1 MSSEA
6 RAPDVAPELPP
17 SIGGD
22 AAARLR
28 RRGASER
35 RWASVTLWVG
45 VAIIAVITIL
55 SFARAPARLRRTP
68 TSRTWPK
75 SLQAPSWAHPF
86 GTDTLGRDI
95 LTRVVYG
102 GRIDLTFA
110 VITTIVPFFLG
121 ALVGA
126 FAGYRGGWVDT
137 VVNRLVDTV
146 VAFPFIVLILAIV
159 AITGPGL
166 TGAYIGVF
174 AVGWALYARLT
185 RGEMLVEREKEYVL
199 AAKTLGYSTWRIVFR
214 HALPNVLRASIVFSM
229 ADIVLNILL
238 LSALSYLGLGVA
250 PPSPEWGALVAEGK
264 DVILTAWWVA
274 TLPGLVI
281 VIVGVGFSLIGDG
294 LADRLGQGLHAHRG
308 RAMSSANG
316 RPEPGSTLL
325 EVRDLTIGF
334 PAGEAPLLAADRVGF
349 KVAAGRTLGLVG
361 ESGCG
366 KSVTLRSLMGLVP
379 YPGEVLAGEIHWRG
393 ENLLGASKRRLAEL
407 RGPEIAMIFQ
417 DPSACLNPVFTIGD
431 QMVETLR
438 KRAGLGKAEA
448 RTRAIELLDR
458 VGVPSRG
465 PAAAAP
471 TRISSAAA
479 CDSG

>member
-6 RAPDVAPELPP
+6 RVPELATEVPP
-17 SIGGD
+17 VIGGD

-28 RRGASER
+28 KRGASER

-45 VAIIAVITIL
+45 VAIIAVITFV
-55 SFARAPARLRRTP
+55 SFAAPLLGFEDPNQQNLAEA
-68 TSRTWPK
+68 
-75 SLQAPSWAHPF
+75 LQPPSWEHPF

-110 VITTIVPFFLG
+110 VVTTIIPFFFG

-126 FAGYRGGWVDT
+126 YAGYRGGRLDT
-137 VVNRLVDTV
+137 LVNRLVDTV

-199 AAKTLGYSTWRIVFR
+199 AAQTLGYSTWRIVFR

-238 LSALSYLGLGVA
+238 LSALSYIGLGAA

-294 LADRLGQGLHAHRG
+294 IADRFGKDF
-308 RAMSSANG
+308 
-316 RPEPGSTLL
+316 TL
-325 EVRDLTIGF
+325 TG
-334 PAGEAPLLAADRVGF
+334 GE
-349 KVAAGRTLGLVG
+349 
-361 ESGCG
+361 
-366 KSVTLRSLMGLVP
+366 
-379 YPGEVLAGEIHWRG
+379 
-393 ENLLGASKRRLAEL
+393 
-407 RGPEIAMIFQ
+407 Q
-417 DPSACLNPVFTIGD
+417 
-431 QMVETLR
+431 
-438 KRAGLGKAEA
+438 
-448 RTRAIELLDR
+448 
-458 VGVPSRG
+458 
-465 PAAAAP
+465 
-471 TRISSAAA
+471 
-479 CDSG
+479 